1 MYTHSLE
8 KFHRNGTWKNSR
20 YQETV
25 DDVSTMMKN
34 IFHVFL
40 RIIAF
45 LQTPRPDPE
54 GSTTGITKAWTLE
67 HRVSV
72 SHECSLHTCWLFL
85 RLSQKGMAWGKNKI
99 WTMSVQC
106 LGKDRSRKVL
116 YSAVRSNNWTQSGL
130 CTSVQKRLQ
139 APWPT
144 APDFVFRSH
153 SHCLLPDL

>member
-8 KFHRNGTWKNSR
+8 KFHRNGTWKNSI

-54 GSTTGITKAWTLE
+54 GSMTGVTKAWTLE
-67 HRVSV
+67 QRVGVRYVHR
-72 SHECSLHTCWLFL
+72 LHTCWLFL
-85 RLSQKGMAWGKNKI
+85 RLSHEGMAWGENKI

-116 YSAVRSNNWTQSGL
+116 YSAVRSNSWTQSGL
-130 CTSVQKRLQ
+130 CTSVQQRLQ
-139 APWPT
+139 APWPI
-144 APDFVFRSH
+144 APDFVFCSH
-153 SHCLLPDL
+153 SRRSRLDA